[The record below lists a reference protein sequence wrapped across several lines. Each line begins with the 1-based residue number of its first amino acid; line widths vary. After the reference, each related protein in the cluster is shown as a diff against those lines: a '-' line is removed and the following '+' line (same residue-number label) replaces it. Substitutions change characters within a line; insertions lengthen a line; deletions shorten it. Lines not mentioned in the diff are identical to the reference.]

1 MLHIKSWFMLYVS
14 NCFLL
19 NFTLKGVF
27 APKYP
32 PFCDQKQIY
41 YMSCNGH
48 AGLHNFCNKNR
59 NHFLKNE
66 PPYCT
71 TILTWNP
78 LTQTWSVASPT
89 LNCNISLHLKS
100 DMVLSHFS
108 HLVKGQRYK
117 YSNIRQQ

>member
-1 MLHIKSWFMLYVS
+1 MLYVS
-14 NCFLL
+14 NYFLL

-59 NHFLKNE
+59 NHFLKKR
-66 PPYCT
+66 T
-71 TILTWNP
+71 TL
-78 LTQTWSVASPT
+78 
-89 LNCNISLHLKS
+89 LHT
-100 DMVLSHFS
+100 
-108 HLVKGQRYK
+108 HLIYYK
-117 YSNIRQQ
+117 IR